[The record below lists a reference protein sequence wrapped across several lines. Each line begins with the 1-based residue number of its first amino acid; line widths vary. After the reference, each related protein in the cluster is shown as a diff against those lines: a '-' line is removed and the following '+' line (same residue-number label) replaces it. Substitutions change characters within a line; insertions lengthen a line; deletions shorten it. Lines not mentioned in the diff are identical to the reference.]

1 MKIQFKMTSGLGTK
15 RRKIQADF
23 FTKNKKA
30 KKKKYIYIYVS
41 TIGDFVS

>member
-23 FTKNKKA
+23 FTKNKKV
-30 KKKKYIYIYVS
+30 KKKKKKTSSRMKKENIE
-41 TIGDFVS
+41 